1 MKIKFKKWKQNEKA
15 HRGLKLPLKN
25 IKKKKEK
32 RKKIKNRNKVI
43 FF

>member
-25 IKKKKEK
+25 IKKKKKIET
-32 RKKIKNRNKVI
+32 KKNKK
-43 FF
+43 